1 MKPLTRY
8 AQVCGAARIFYLKKE
23 ILYGNKKNASRD
35 GVRRD
40 EIIKA
45 CLVIIYTEDTH
56 GYQQQKYV
64 NS

>member
-35 GVRRD
+35 